1 MFHRIYDAFGDKC
14 EILSGVP
21 KARRGVVTAGED
33 QIRWVSRL
41 LSDQIVV
48 NIVYRE
54 PSVSRM
60 RRLALRRFRSVQ
72 IRISWSWVT
81 AAPATEASRR
91 RSQ

>member
-54 PSVSRM
+54 EKKNWYKEGSCFISSADCQVRFKISKDSVGSRDC
-60 RRLALRRFRSVQ
+60 Q
-72 IRISWSWVT
+72 
-81 AAPATEASRR
+81 P
-91 RSQ
+91 

>member
-41 LSDQIVV
+41 LSDPIGSV
-48 NIVYRE
+48 VYRE

-60 RRLALRRFRSVQ
+60 RRLALRRFRSLQ
-72 IRISWSWVT
+72 IRIS
-81 AAPATEASRR
+81 
-91 RSQ
+91 

>member
-60 RRLALRRFRSVQ
+60 RRLALRRFRSLR
-72 IRISWSWVT
+72 IRIS
-81 AAPATEASRR
+81 
-91 RSQ
+91 